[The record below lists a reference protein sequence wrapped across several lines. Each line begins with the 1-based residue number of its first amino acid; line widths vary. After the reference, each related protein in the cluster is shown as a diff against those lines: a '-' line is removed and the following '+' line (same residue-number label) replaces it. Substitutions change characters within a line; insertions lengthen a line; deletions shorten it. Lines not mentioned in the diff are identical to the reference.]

1 MKKAEL
7 RKIYLAKRAQMTPES
22 ICKMSEKIAQ
32 MFFENTDLKSVK
44 TLHTFIPIHKFN
56 EVDTSKIYT
65 RVWAEHPQIATALP
79 RTDLAAGV
87 IESVRFDP
95 QTELV
100 ENNWGIREPDDGKVI
115 DPSTIDMVIVP
126 LLCFDKNGHRV
137 GYGKGMYDRFLSRC
151 RTDCLK
157 VGVSLFE
164 PVESIKDIHEA
175 DITLDVCITSDR
187 IISPKQKGC
196 GRNGSHPV
204 IKI

>member
-7 RKIYLAKRAQMTPES
+7 RKIHLAKRAQMTPES
-22 ICKMSEKIAQ
+22 VRKMSEKIAQ
-32 MFFENTDLKSVK
+32 LFFESTDLKSVK

-65 RVWAEHPQIATALP
+65 RVWAEHPQIATVLP

-87 IESVRFDP
+87 IESVRFDA
-95 QTELV
+95 QTELA
-100 ENNWGIREPDDGKVI
+100 ENNWGIREPCGGKVI
-115 DPSTIDMVIVP
+115 DPSAIDMVIVP

-164 PVESIKDIHEA
+164 PLESIEDIHEA

-187 IISPKQKGC
+187 LFLPNKKDAAETVRIL
-196 GRNGSHPV
+196 
-204 IKI
+204 